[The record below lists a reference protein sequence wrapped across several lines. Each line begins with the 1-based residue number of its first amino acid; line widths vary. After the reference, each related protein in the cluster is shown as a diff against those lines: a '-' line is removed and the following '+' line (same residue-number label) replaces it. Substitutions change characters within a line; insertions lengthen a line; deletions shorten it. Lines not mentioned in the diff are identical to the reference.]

1 MKTTLMA
8 LWNSM
13 YFHNVLV
20 VSLIG
25 ILAWIG
31 IKMSR
36 REYWRVAFRQV
47 FLRRSVRISFA
58 ILCLYTLIALLD
70 SVGYHP
76 VLRDANEQ
84 ARRDAETGR
93 VLRDRDGLTV
103 LDLICSRLRRENEKT
118 YSSPLATRQFIR
130 ETAFNETTQN
140 NERIYPNLKYPRRHL
155 LGTDQVGRDVFYQA
169 LKGIRT
175 GMILGLMTT
184 LIVIPF
190 AILFGVLAGYT
201 GGWIDDVIQ
210 FSYTVLSSI
219 PPVLLIVAFMSLF
232 DKPGLGPLCVILG
245 ITSWTGLCRVLRGE
259 AMKLREME
267 YVQAAEATGTPR
279 WKIMLKHVTPNL
291 MHLVLITAVLG
302 FSGRVMSEAFLTY
315 IGIGVGMDTMSWG
328 VMINDALGEL
338 SRDPVVW
345 WKLTAAFIFMFGLVL
360 PANLF
365 GDALRDALDPR
376 LRTE

>member
-1 MKTTLMA
+1 MKNTIIAM
-8 LWNSM
+8 WNSM
-13 YFHNVLV
+13 YFHDVLV
-20 VSLIG
+20 ALLIG
-25 ILAWIG
+25 ILAWICTR
-31 IKMSR
+31 MSR

-47 FLRRSVRISFA
+47 FLRRGVRISFA

-76 VLRDANEQ
+76 VLRDESNEM
-84 ARRDAETGR
+84 RRDAQTGK

-103 LDLICSRLRRENEKT
+103 LDLMCSKLRKAKEKT
-118 YSSPLATRQFIR
+118 YSAPLASRQFVK
-130 ETAFNETTQN
+130 ETVFNEATQA
-140 NERIYPNLKYPRRHL
+140 NERIYPELKYPRSHL
-155 LGTDQVGRDVFYQA
+155 FGTDQVGRDVLYQA

-210 FSYTVLSSI
+210 FTYTVLSSI

-232 DKPGLGPLCVILG
+232 EKPGLTPLCVILG

-267 YVQAAEATGTPR
+267 YVQAAEATGIPR
-279 WKIMLKHVTPNL
+279 WKIMFRHITPNV

-345 WKLTAAFIFMFGLVL
+345 WKLAAAFIFMFGLVL

>member
-1 MKTTLMA
+1 M
-8 LWNSM
+8 WNSM
-13 YFHNVLV
+13 YFQDVLV
-20 VSLIG
+20 ALLVG
-25 ILAWIG
+25 VMVWIG
-31 IKMSR
+31 VTMSR
-36 REYWRVAFRQV
+36 REYWRLAFRQV
-47 FLRRSVRISFA
+47 FIRRGVRISFF
-58 ILCLYTLIALLD
+58 ILCLYTMVALLD

-76 VLRDANEQ
+76 TLKDQDGNP
-84 ARRDAETGR
+84 RRDPKTEK
-93 VLRDRDGLTV
+93 VLIDKDGLTL
-103 LDLICSRLRRENEKT
+103 LDLACTKLRNANEKT
-118 YSSPLATRQFIR
+118 YSAPLATKQFTK
-130 ETAFNETTQN
+130 ETVYNEETEV
-140 NERIYPNLKYPRRHL
+140 NERVYPDLKYPRIHL
-155 LGTDQVGRDVFYQA
+155 LGTDQVGGDVLYQA

-190 AILFGVLAGYT
+190 AIFFGVLAGYT
-201 GGWIDDVIQ
+201 GGLIDDVVQ
-210 FSYTVLSSI
+210 FVYTVLSSI
-219 PPVLLIVAFMSLF
+219 PSVLLIVAFMSLF
-232 DKPGLGPLCVILG
+232 EKPGLVPLCVILG

-267 YVQAAEATGTPR
+267 YIQAAEANGIPR
-279 WKIMLKHVTPNL
+279 WKIMFKHVAPNV

-328 VMINDALGEL
+328 VMINDALGEFA
-338 SRDPVVW
+338 RDPVVW